1 MRALI
6 CRSTERRR
14 ASQCTDAQF
23 EGLRRSSSP
32 GINETDLHTLGI
44 PVQNKR
50 RGSLNTLT
58 VPVQGVRRRSYS
70 GPCCDQAST
79 SSLPGRR
86 KSSTSQ
92 SSDRFGFNPF
102 VEKLSSNYVIKVI
115 CGMVLLFIAVLLL
128 SLYRLLT

>member
-14 ASQCTDAQF
+14 ASQCNDAQF
-23 EGLRRSSSP
+23 QRLRRSSSP
-32 GINETDLHTLGI
+32 GINETDLNRLGI
-44 PVQNKR
+44 PVQERR
-50 RGSLNTLT
+50 RGSLNTLS
-58 VPVQGVRRRSYS
+58 VPAQGIRRRSYS

-79 SSLPGRR
+79 ISLPGRR
-86 KSSTSQ
+86 KSSLQ

-115 CGMVLLFIAVLLL
+115 CGMVLLITVVLLF
-128 SLYRLLT
+128 SFYRLLT